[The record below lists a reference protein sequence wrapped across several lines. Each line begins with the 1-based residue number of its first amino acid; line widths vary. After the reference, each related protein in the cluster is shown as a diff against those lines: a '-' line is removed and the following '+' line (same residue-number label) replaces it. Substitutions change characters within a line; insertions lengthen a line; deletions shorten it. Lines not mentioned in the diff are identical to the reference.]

1 MIRFHQAVW
10 LLVAML
16 AVALV
21 GGSGCDTKKPTATT
35 DPANSG
41 PIKDAE
47 VSALAQLDTRPDL
60 ATCRTAL
67 QQLDNL
73 DSAHEQ
79 PVLSESELGDLT
91 TFLRLTPAEVADI
104 SHATFSQSDAAYL
117 EECLLIRAGIRSLR
131 IDSRQ
136 PLERARLGFD
146 WACRMV
152 YVDHRAQWP
161 ANPWTTLQ
169 AGSGVALSRAYV
181 ILATWQQLG
190 FDGCLVGPPGLKT
203 SRSLTVEG
211 PGLPIKYAPVR
222 ACGVKIGSD
231 LFLFDHAAGQAIA
244 TPDGKGVLT
253 LAQAKASPEAV
264 KSLAGADEVKSWQ
277 PFLAPSLASLSRRM
291 EWLEKLKPG
300 GTGINLFVDVRA
312 LRSQFAADQPGQ
324 PIDGWNPDGDQH
336 SATRVLGRFT
346 AGDKDARNNTPTLRE
361 QFRINM
367 TPLEYLAN
375 FKLSQEA
382 AMQLQSAFVQMFA
395 GLRYSLNSPRDAIL
409 RGHFSDATTYLD
421 QKKGELENA
430 RVRSEQDRTLQKDFD
445 AWAVEM
451 QRLAARMIRARD
463 RDPDALPEATQEF
476 ERFRTAPKNRD
487 IVGAYILGMASR
499 PMGAEVHFL
508 LATCVHER
516 AERAQLVDSDRAA
529 ANWENA
535 RQWWDRYLIASNQAL
550 TPFPARD
557 NHARALLARCQQFQP
572 K

>member
-1 MIRFHQAVW
+1 MTRFQHAAW

-21 GGSGCDTKKPTATT
+21 GGCGCDTKKPTTANG
-35 DPANSG
+35 PANSG

-47 VSALAQLDTRPDL
+47 VAVLAQLDTQPDL
-60 ATCRTAL
+60 AHCRTAL

-73 DSAHEQ
+73 DSAHER
-79 PVLSESELGDLT
+79 PVLSDSELGDLT

-152 YVDHRAQWP
+152 YVDDRAQVTT
-161 ANPWTTLQ
+161 NPWTTLQ

-190 FDGCLVGPPGLKT
+190 FDGCLIGPPGLKT
-203 SRSLTVEG
+203 TPSLTIEG
-211 PGLPIKYAPVR
+211 PGLPFKYAPVR

-231 LFLFDHAAGQAIA
+231 LFLFDHTAGQAIA

-253 LAQAKASPEAV
+253 LGEAKASPEAV

-291 EWLEKLKPG
+291 EWLEKLNPG
-300 GTGINLFVDVRA
+300 GTGINLFVNVRA

-324 PIDGWNPDGDQH
+324 PIDGWNPDGDLH
-336 SATRVLGRFT
+336 SATRVLGRLT
-346 AGDKDARNNTPTLRE
+346 AEDKDARNAPSLRDE
-361 QFRINM
+361 IRLKM

-375 FKLSQEA
+375 SKLSPETA
-382 AMQLQSAFVQMFA
+382 LQLRVAFVRMFEK
-395 GLRYSLNSPRDAIL
+395 LRYSLNSPRDAIL
-409 RGHFSDATTYLD
+409 RGHFSDATTALNDVKNELD
-421 QKKGELENA
+421 NA
-430 RVRSEQDRTLQKDFD
+430 RQRIEQDKTLQAAFD
-445 AWAVEM
+445 KWAVDL
-451 QRLAARMIRARD
+451 QSHAARVLRARE
-463 RDPDALPEATQEF
+463 RDPDALPAAMQEF
-476 ERFRTAPKNRD
+476 DKFRSAPENRD
-487 IVGAYILGMASR
+487 IEGAYILGMVSR
-499 PMGAEVHFL
+499 PLGAEVHFL

-516 AERAQLVDSDRAA
+516 AERAQLDKSDRAPD
-529 ANWENA
+529 NWKNA
-535 RQWWDRYLIASNQAL
+535 REWWNRYLEASNQARS
-550 TPFPARD
+550 PFPVRD
-557 NHARALLARCQQFQP
+557 THARALLARCQQFQP